1 MKGVQGMVDMLKT
14 SKDDDQRRREE
25 SQAHTFQQQID
36 EVRRQ
41 LKENLAR
48 QQWFEE
54 LYKQGEGR
62 IAQLQQAQDRMSQD
76 VAQALHARQIDDSR
90 TKGQIS
96 ELAVK
101 IEAPEKQIR
110 DLRAQIHEI
119 TETRKTD
126 RDSGAT
132 NQRQIDDLHRQI
144 RETNAHI
151 SKTNDTLKQMREL
164 FTEVQGSIG
173 EVRQETVHVAELQRM
188 EEQRLRRQGMELQ
201 GLFEALRQQFT
212 ELAAKSQR
220 VDEVRHQLTERIEAI
235 EVKLE
240 PIRDDADDLRK
251 EIARLE
257 TLATEQYMEE
267 QDRLET
273 VRLQLETQI
282 AEMRQIGEQRTDRY
296 MSRLAT
302 IDEKLR
308 DLDQALSEFPSRFEA
323 LERRDEMIGAE
334 ADTIEE
340 WLVMRQIT
348 AMEGVLDDVRKRRSE
363 RAPNLNPQVRQEPP
377 PDPIPGSV
385 YNPSGLIKSVR
396 DAKPPSRRVDE
407 E

>member
-1 MKGVQGMVDMLKT
+1 MLRS
-14 SKDDDQRRREE
+14 SKDDDQRRRDE
-25 SQAHTFQQQID
+25 SQLYTIQQQLD
-36 EVRRQ
+36 ELRRQ

-90 TKGQIS
+90 TKAQIS
-96 ELAVK
+96 ELAIK
-101 IEAPEKQIR
+101 LEAPDKQIR
-110 DLRAQIHEI
+110 DLRAQVHDLSES
-119 TETRKTD
+119 RKTE
-126 RDSGAT
+126 RDSGAAS
-132 NQRQIDDLHRQI
+132 QRQIDDLHRQI

-151 SKTNDTLKQMREL
+151 SKTDDALKQLREL
-164 FTEVQGSIG
+164 FSEIQGSIS
-173 EVRQETVHVAELQRM
+173 EVRQETVHIVELQRM

-212 ELAAKSQR
+212 EIAARSQR
-220 VDEVRHQLTERIEAI
+220 VDEVRHQLTERIDAI
-235 EVKLE
+235 EVKME
-240 PIRDDADDLRK
+240 PMRDEGDDLRK
-251 EIARLE
+251 ELQRIE

-267 QDRLET
+267 QSRLET

-282 AEMRQIGEQRTDRY
+282 GEMRQITDQRTDRY
-296 MSRLAT
+296 MSRLST

-323 LERRDEMIGAE
+323 LERQDEMIGAE
-334 ADTIEE
+334 TDTIEE
-340 WLVMRQIT
+340 WLVMRQIA
-348 AMEGVLDDVRKRRSE
+348 AMEGVLDEVRKRRAE
-363 RAPNLNPQVRQEPP
+363 RAPNLNPQVRPDPP
-377 PDPIPGSV
+377 PDPIPGSI

-396 DAKPPSRRVDE
+396 DARPPSRRVDE